1 MKTYSPYQFAIFR
14 IILGIYLV
22 VHFVML
28 IPYSAEIWSNIGL
41 LSDASLNLTHGVF
54 PNILNY
60 FDAPLFVQI
69 YVGVLAFLSL
79 LFALGI
85 QRPIVSLLLW
95 YGWVSLFDRNNLIS
109 NPGIP
114 FIGWLLLCCAVVPKG
129 EPLSLQFNRQNLE
142 EDTTWQMPKILFY
155 GAWLIMAIS
164 YTISGVDKLMSP
176 SWSDGTAIRHLLE
189 NPLARDWP
197 LREMMLLLPPIA
209 IKIMTWA
216 TLILE
221 IVFLPLA
228 LLKKTRMW
236 AWLGMVALHLGI
248 LMIVDF
254 ADLTIGM
261 LMIHIFT
268 FDGSWLKPNTQNGEK
283 GIVFFDGV
291 CGMCNSIV
299 DFLMR
304 EDRNNALLFTPLQG
318 TTAQERLDKKDVE
331 NLNTIAYYR
340 DGKVTKK
347 SSAVLQLL
355 TDMGGIWKLAFVFK
369 IVPKPIRDFIYDTVS
384 KNRYKWFGK
393 KEACRMPTKEERM
406 KFLD

>member
-1 MKTYSPYQFAIFR
+1 
-14 IILGIYLV
+14 
-22 VHFVML
+22 ML
-28 IPYSAEIWSNIGL
+28 IPYSAEIWSNLGL

-54 PNILNY
+54 PNILNI

-69 YVGVLAFLSL
+69 YVGVLAFLSV

-129 EPLSLQFNRQNLE
+129 EPLSIQFNKQNIGDE
-142 EDTTWQMPKILFY
+142 TAWEMPKVLFY

-164 YTISGVDKLMSP
+164 YTISGVDKLLSP
-176 SWSDGTAIRHLLE
+176 SWSDGTAIKHLLE

-197 LREMMLLLPPIA
+197 LREMLLLLPPIA

-248 LMIVDF
+248 LTIVDF

-261 LMIHIFT
+261 LMIHFFT
-268 FDGSWLKPNTQNGEK
+268 FDGSWFKPNTKNGEK

-299 DFLMR
+299 DFLIR
-304 EDRNNALLFTPLQG
+304 EDRNDALLFTPLQG
-318 TTAQERLDKKDVE
+318 TTAQEKLDKKDVE
-331 NLNTIAYYR
+331 DLNTIAYYR

-369 IVPKPIRDFIYDTVS
+369 IVPRFIRDFIYDTVS

-393 KEACRMPTKEERM
+393 KAACRMPTKEERM